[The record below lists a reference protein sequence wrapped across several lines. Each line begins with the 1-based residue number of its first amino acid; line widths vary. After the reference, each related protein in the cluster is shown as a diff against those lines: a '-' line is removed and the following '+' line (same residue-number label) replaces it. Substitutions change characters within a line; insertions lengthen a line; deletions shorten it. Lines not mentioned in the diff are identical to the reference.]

1 MKITYMAV
9 CLVSSAYGHQQLK
22 TKGYSSPVGLR
33 CWELGALVVDV
44 VRVPAGVLD
53 LGVLAAPP
61 DVHQVVDGE
70 VLLVVPRP
78 ASQSLDSQH
87 KLFADLGD
95 VRLLHVGVGRPDAV
109 VAGEAPPPG
118 PAVARVEHLAE
129 ISDLFARE
137 NGGFVICS
145 RARTED
151 L

>member
-1 MKITYMAV
+1 MILLA
-9 CLVSSAYGHQQLK
+9 S
-22 TKGYSSPVGLR
+22 
-33 CWELGALVVDV
+33 DV
-44 VRVPAGVLD
+44 VNSAPGVLD
-53 LGVLAAPP
+53 LGALSALP

-129 ISDLFARE
+129 ISDLFSRE
-137 NGGFVICS
+137 N
-145 RARTED
+145 
-151 L
+151 